1 MWIST
6 WPVQLGK
13 THDWQISG
21 SRLETLREKISKCIV
36 WASIYLGH
44 YPVSIEAHKQVANL
58 QDLVARKRLIQIRTQ
73 FSAFSKRLD
82 DCQAFNKLQGREQA
96 S

>member
-13 THDWQISG
+13 THDWQISE

-36 WASIYLGH
+36 WASIYLDH

-73 FSAFSKRLD
+73 VFGLFQIVGWLLD
-82 DCQAFNKLQGREQA
+82 I
-96 S
+96 